1 MWNVR
6 ILDRHCQTSEI
17 KIKEKNLWNAL
28 KITDRSQSTAEK
40 HSFAEM
46 DAIIHVYI
54 SLKTSVQVFKRKAF
68 CAYNMAYMMQLIDV
82 IETQL

>member
-1 MWNVR
+1 MTGTAKS
-6 ILDRHCQTSEI
+6 QI
-17 KIKEKNLWNAL
+17 KTKEKNLWNAL
-28 KITDRSQSTAEK
+28 KITDRSHSTAEK

-46 DAIIHVYI
+46 DAIIHIYI
-54 SLKTSVQVFKRKAF
+54 SLKTRVFKRKAF

>member
-1 MWNVR
+1 ME
-6 ILDRHCQTSEI
+6 C
-17 KIKEKNLWNAL
+17 KNPWQALPNLRLKLWNAL
-28 KITDRSQSTAEK
+28 KITNRSHSTAEK

-46 DAIIHVYI
+46 DAIIHIYI
-54 SLKTSVQVFKRKAF
+54 SLKTRVFKRKAF